1 MTNEE
6 AIDQLNYIINIANA
20 KLDDATPPVIQTAC
34 TMAITAL
41 KNQGTRV
48 LEFSENHKPDYN
60 KIGHGLRRI
69 INQMFEFDDRIPR
82 ECFSV
87 EDLTALQEAENLMY
101 VLDYETTK
109 NR

>member
-6 AIDQLNYIINIANA
+6 AIDQLNHIIYIANE
-20 KLDDATPPVIQTAC
+20 KLDDATPPVLQMAC
-34 TMAITAL
+34 AMAITAL
-41 KNQGTRV
+41 KDQRPRV

-69 INQMFEFDDRIPR
+69 INQMFEFDDKIPR

-101 VLDYETTK
+101 VLDYEENK
-109 NR
+109 KR